1 MKSEIRSRYAPTPS
15 GFLHLGNAYNFLLT
29 QKLVKEKQGEIFLRI
44 DDLDATRTRDEY
56 LIDIF
61 ECLDWLKLKYDTG
74 PKDLKDFKSSYSQNL
89 RTTHYHDQMAKLD
102 GLFTCICTRSEIKNL
117 SPKGIYPGT
126 CRGEQLRFIKDE
138 NCIRYTYDSEDNLK
152 DFVIW
157 RKEDLPSYQLVSTV
171 EDIEHSIN
179 FVVRG
184 IDLIGSS
191 IVQKHLINQFSPD
204 HKITFL
210 HHPLITEN
218 DGTKLSKSE
227 GAYSLKAMRA
237 KDSSPNQI
245 LDGFEKW
252 YETIKDSI
260 RES

>member
-1 MKSEIRSRYAPTPS
+1 MKLEIKSRFAPTPS

-29 QKLVKEKQGEIFLRI
+29 QKFAKERQGKIFLRI

-61 ECLDWLKLKYDTG
+61 ESLDWLGLKYDSG
-74 PKDLKDFKSSYSQNL
+74 PKDLDDFKTNFSQTL
-89 RTTHYHDQMAKLD
+89 KTAHYHDQMANLD
-102 GLFTCICTRSEIKNL
+102 GLFTCVCTRSEIKKL
-117 SPKGIYPGT
+117 SPDGIYPGT
-126 CRGEQLRFIKDE
+126 CRGEQLRFIGGE
-138 NCIRYTYDSEDNLK
+138 NCIRYTYDSADNLK

-171 EDIEHSIN
+171 EDIEHGIN

-184 IDLIGSS
+184 LDLIGSS
-191 IVQKHLINQFSPD
+191 KVQKHLIKQFSPD
-204 HKITFL
+204 HEITFL

-227 GAYSLKAMRA
+227 GAYSLKSMRE
-237 KDSSPNQI
+237 KEPSPDKI
-245 LDGFEKW
+245 IEGFEMW
-252 YETIKDSI
+252 YESIKDSI